1 MDLLRK
7 PKEKRKGLEMM
18 YQIAKMSFFLLG
30 LVSAALVPYSLDIFL
45 SLRSLWIISQFAI
58 FVIWKLSSTKNGEEH
73 RPSNVLDLT
82 LPTLIGDDSPETW
95 LDVLPSPTSE
105 TWYDV
110 PSSPP
115 TSTTYSCPSPYE
127 TEPLPSEI
135 EKVMMEPPDEHK
147 TMDDTWNAIMEGS
160 KQPAKSKLRRHR
172 RVEQGS
178 ETTVPGKGLKGPE
191 MLNEK
196 VAPVVINEEVG
207 WRRREVLVVGHDE
220 LFQRVETFIKKH
232 YDHLRLQREE
242 SAQRR
247 FLQRLRWS
255 S

>member
-1 MDLLRK
+1 MDLLMRK

-18 YQIAKMSFFLLG
+18 YRIAKLSFFLLG
-30 LVSAALVPYSLDIFL
+30 LVSAALVPYSLDVFL

-58 FVIWKLSSTKNGEEH
+58 FVIWKLSSNKNGEEH

-82 LPTLIGDDSPETW
+82 LPTLIADDSPETW
-95 LDVLPSPTSE
+95 FDVLPSPTSE

-115 TSTTYSCPSPYE
+115 TFSCASPHE
-127 TEPLPSEI
+127 AEPLPPEI
-135 EKVMMEPPDEHK
+135 EKVMMEPRDEHQ

-160 KQPAKSKLRRHR
+160 RRPAKSALSRHR
-172 RVEQGS
+172 REEQGS

-191 MLNEK
+191 MPNEK
-196 VAPVVINEEVG
+196 VPPVVVNEEVG
-207 WRRREVLVVGHDE
+207 WRRREVLVVAQDE

-247 FLQRLRWS
+247 FLERRRWTS
-255 S
+255 

>member
-1 MDLLRK
+1 MDLLMRK
-7 PKEKRKGLEMM
+7 PKEKRKG
-18 YQIAKMSFFLLG
+18 
-30 LVSAALVPYSLDIFL
+30 
-45 SLRSLWIISQFAI
+45 LWIISQFAI
-58 FVIWKLSSTKNGEEH
+58 FVIWKLSSNKNGEEH

-82 LPTLIGDDSPETW
+82 LPTLIADDSPETW
-95 LDVLPSPTSE
+95 FDVLPSPTSE

-115 TSTTYSCPSPYE
+115 TFSCASPHE
-127 TEPLPSEI
+127 AEPLPPEI
-135 EKVMMEPPDEHK
+135 EKVMMEPRDEHQ

-160 KQPAKSKLRRHR
+160 RRPAKSALSRHR
-172 RVEQGS
+172 REEQGS

-191 MLNEK
+191 MPNEK
-196 VAPVVINEEVG
+196 VPPVVVNEEVG
-207 WRRREVLVVGHDE
+207 WRRREVLVVAQDE

-247 FLQRLRWS
+247 FLERRRWTS
-255 S
+255 

>member
-1 MDLLRK
+1 MRK

-18 YQIAKMSFFLLG
+18 YQMAKMSFLLLG
-30 LVSAALVPYSLDIFL
+30 LVSAALVPYSLDVFR
-45 SLRSLWIISQFAI
+45 SLRSLWILSQFAI

-82 LPTLIGDDSPETW
+82 LPTLISDDSPETW

-110 PSSPP
+110 PSSPH
-115 TSTTYSCPSPYE
+115 TSTTFSCASPYE
-127 TEPLPSEI
+127 TEPSPPEI

-147 TMDDTWNAIMEGS
+147 TIDDTWNAIMEGG
-160 KQPAKSKLRRHR
+160 KRPAKSALRRHR
-172 RVEQGS
+172 REEQGS

-191 MLNEK
+191 MPNEK
-196 VAPVVINEEVG
+196 VAPVVINEAVG
-207 WRRREVLVVGHDE
+207 WRRREVLVVGQDE

-232 YDHLRLQREE
+232 YDHLKLQREE

-247 FLQRLRWS
+247 FLERLRRS